1 MDEKMMILHSGFD
14 GVDLAIKT
22 TPPPELVNFLEEGKA
37 MAQDIMADAWGQYA
51 DRAIQ
56 IGQTGKRGGYAYT
69 FRLYEFGAVWFAK
82 KPRAHDPWGLY
93 VSIGSRELALHGLSK
108 ARETLAHHCAALG
121 FRIPPDGIS
130 VNRVD
135 FAADI
140 LAPGFVLDPDAF
152 LFHSRANRR
161 AIAEV
166 ETVETNGRSGRTT
179 SVTIGKM
186 PGRQVIVYDKR
197 EEVMKRRKHEWP
209 LIWNANLEA
218 AGLPPLDLT
227 DRDTS
232 QIWRV
237 ELRLGKDAL
246 RKRHDIRGW
255 GSLHEHLQEEMDQL
269 AQDVT
274 LHIPSGDSNR
284 SRWPLHPLWP
294 VAQGAVATRLFAH
307 EARVPPEAVREVDL
321 QAKREELLKM
331 IAALAVSSVY
341 LDFGTPETFQMSLTR
356 LPPRIVR
363 FLEQHPRGVQERF
376 AEASVKYGPLKS
388 R

>member
-1 MDEKMMILHSGFD
+1 MDEKMTILHTGFD
-14 GVDLAIKT
+14 GIDLAIKT
-22 TPPPELVNFLEEGKA
+22 TTPPDLVNVLEEGKVR
-37 MAQDIMADAWGQYA
+37 AQEMLADAWGQYA
-51 DRAIQ
+51 DRGIQ

-69 FRLYEFGAVWFAK
+69 FRINTFGAVWFAK
-82 KPRAHDPWGLY
+82 KPRAQDPWGLY

-108 ARETLAHHCAALG
+108 TRETFAEHCTGLG

-130 VNRVD
+130 INRVD
-135 FAADI
+135 FAVDI

-152 LFHSRANRR
+152 LFHSRANRK

-218 AGLPPLDLT
+218 AGLPPLYMA
-227 DRDTS
+227 DRDAS
-232 QIWRV
+232 QVWRV

-246 RKRHDIRGW
+246 RNRHDIRGW
-255 GSLHEHLQEEMDQL
+255 GSLHKHLQEEMDQL
-269 AQDVT
+269 TQDVT
-274 LHIPSGDSNR
+274 LHTPSGDSNR

-294 VAQGAVATRLFAH
+294 VAQDAVATRLFAH
-307 EARVPPEAVREVDL
+307 EARVPPETVREVDL
-321 QAKREELLKM
+321 QATRAELLKM
-331 IAALAVSSVY
+331 IASLAVSSAY
-341 LDFGTPETFQMSLTR
+341 LDAGTPETFERSVTR
-356 LPPRIVR
+356 LPVRIIR

-376 AEASVKYGPLKS
+376 AEAAAKYGPLTS
-388 R
+388 

>member
-1 MDEKMMILHSGFD
+1 MDEKMTILHTGFD
-14 GVDLAIKT
+14 GIDLAIKT
-22 TPPPELVNFLEEGKA
+22 TTPIELVNFLEEGKA
-37 MAQDIMADAWGQYA
+37 AARDMPADTWGQYGELG
-51 DRAIQ
+51 IQ
-56 IGQTGKRGGYAYT
+56 SGQTGKRGGYAFT
-69 FRLYEFGAVWFAK
+69 FRIDGFGAVWFAK
-82 KPRAHDPWGLY
+82 KPKAKDPWGLF

-108 ARETLAHHCAALG
+108 TRENLATLCDALG
-121 FRIPPDGIS
+121 FRIPRDGIS
-130 VNRVD
+130 INRVD
-135 FAADI
+135 FAVDI
-140 LAPGFVLDPDAF
+140 LAPGFVLDPYAF
-152 LFHSRANRR
+152 LFHSRANRK

-255 GSLHEHLQEEMDQL
+255 GSLHEHLQKEMDQL

-274 LHIPSGDSNR
+274 LRVPSSDSNR
-284 SRWPLHPLWP
+284 ARWPLQSLWP
-294 VAQGAVATRLFAH
+294 VTQAAVATRLFAH
-307 EARVPPEAVREVDL
+307 EARVSPEAVREVDL
-321 QAKREELLKM
+321 QAKREELLKL
-331 IAALAVSSVY
+331 IASLSVTLAYLNGSKPEVFETFLAALPMRV
-341 LDFGTPETFQMSLTR
+341 LR
-356 LPPRIVR
+356 L
-363 FLEQHPRGVQERF
+363 LGQQPRGVSERF
-376 AEASVKYGPLKS
+376 AEAALKYGGSL
-388 R
+388 